1 MVSAGEDAPLRERLR
16 PAPELDARVKAFLE
30 DQLGGVLP
38 PDTRRGLD
46 WYYDWVVLGDRS
58 AEALRILGERDTRP
72 DLPWLDIG
80 SGLGTFVLLSALS
93 GRRAVGVEPG
103 DGELALAIERAAALP
118 GGDPGA
124 FSSGVGEALPYPDG
138 SMGGALLHDV
148 LEHVG
153 DWRAVLGEARRV
165 LAPGAPLYVKGPS
178 YAVRFVEPHY
188 RLPWLPMLPRP
199 IARRYLRALGRDA
212 GYFEHLGYRR
222 RGEVL
227 AELRRLG
234 FGLEFPR
241 RAKLHDPASV
251 NRPWM
256 RRAVELA
263 GTPRGRPLLAVA
275 EHLADSPLQSTIDVV
290 AVRGAR

>member
-1 MVSAGEDAPLRERLR
+1 VSTDDGADLRERLR
-16 PAPELDARVKAFLE
+16 PAPALDAEIQAFLE
-30 DQLGGVLP
+30 SQLGRVLP
-38 PDTRRGLD
+38 PDRRRGLD
-46 WYYDWVVLGDRS
+46 WYYDWVVLGERS
-58 AEALRILGERDTRP
+58 HEAFHVLLQHDARP
-72 DLPWLDIG
+72 ELPWLDIG
-80 SGLGTFVLLSALS
+80 SGLGTFVLLSALN

-103 DGELALAIERAAALP
+103 AEELALARERAAALP
-118 GGDPGA
+118 AGDPEA
-124 FSSGVGEALPYPDG
+124 FSSGIGEALPYPDA

-153 DWRAVLGEARRV
+153 DWRVVLREARRV

-199 IARRYLRALGRDA
+199 VARRYLRAVGRDA
-212 GYFEHLGYRR
+212 GYFDHLGYRR

-234 FGLEFPR
+234 FALEFPR

-256 RRAVELA
+256 RRIVELA

-275 EHLADSPLQSTIDVV
+275 ERLADSPLQSTIDVV
-290 AVRGAR
+290 AVRGAA